1 MVIFFDLGLEF
12 ADLVFEIADGLVL
25 LLELS
30 AVGRQKFAV
39 LVYLSLEVLDLDR
52 LGGQLAL

>member
-1 MVIFFDLGLEF
+1 
-12 ADLVFEIADGLVL
+12 LVFEIADGLVL
-25 LLELS
+25 LFELS